1 MSEQP
6 KETIMVSE
14 QLTKALDEVV
24 VFQRASI
31 KKLLNE
37 AVTISLSIG
46 FVLGT
51 LFGICIAIMFWVKP

>member
-1 MSEQP
+1 
-6 KETIMVSE
+6 MVSE
-14 QLTKALDEVV
+14 QLMKALDEVV